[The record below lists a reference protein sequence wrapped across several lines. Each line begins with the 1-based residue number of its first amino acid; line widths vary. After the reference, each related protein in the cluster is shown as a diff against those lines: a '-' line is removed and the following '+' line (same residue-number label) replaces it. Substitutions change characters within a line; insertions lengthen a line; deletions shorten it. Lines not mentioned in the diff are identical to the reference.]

1 MLLSLLFINN
11 ILPPINNI
19 YYTSINIPLIGN
31 QHVTYQ
37 RIEKLKS
44 VIKLSGK
51 INQNGYI
58 YYDMN
63 NPYKYTLDDKLK
75 YTINK
80 YRCSIDNPIYYTN
93 SDIIELKIKINLINY
108 TKKLILTNFNY
119 IN

>member
-11 ILPPINNI
+11 NNVLPPINNI
-19 YYTSINIPLIGN
+19 YYTNINIPLIGK
-31 QHVTYQ
+31 QDVTYQ
-37 RIEKLKS
+37 RIENLKS

-75 YTINK
+75 YIINK

-108 TKKLILTNFNY
+108 TKKIIFN
-119 IN
+119 NLNL